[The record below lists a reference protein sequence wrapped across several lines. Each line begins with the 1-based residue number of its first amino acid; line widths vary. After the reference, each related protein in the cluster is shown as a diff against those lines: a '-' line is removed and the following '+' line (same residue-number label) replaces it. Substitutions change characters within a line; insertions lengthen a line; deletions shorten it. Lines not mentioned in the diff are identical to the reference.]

1 MFVLLWHIGHEVK
14 YLLFSS
20 PLDFGVEYL
29 IFAYKLD
36 PCAFKDGEVVAKIIE
51 VTLDGISL
59 TQLACVEREFFR
71 LVYL

>member
-1 MFVLLWHIGHEVK
+1 MLILLWHIGHEVR

-20 PLDFGVEYL
+20 PLDFSVEYL

-36 PCAFKDGEVVAKIIE
+36 TCAFKDGEVAAKIIE

-59 TQLACVEREFFR
+59 TQVVCIEREFFR
-71 LVYL
+71 LVCL